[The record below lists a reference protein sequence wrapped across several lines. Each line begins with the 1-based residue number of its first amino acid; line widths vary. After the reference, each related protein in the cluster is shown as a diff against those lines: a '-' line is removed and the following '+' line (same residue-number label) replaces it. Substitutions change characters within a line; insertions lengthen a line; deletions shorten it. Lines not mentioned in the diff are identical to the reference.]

1 MSNKSFINT
10 ILVLGI
16 IIGVSLASISLIK
29 RVNFETAGDWVAN
42 IEGAKITKEKY
53 LLQLEGLRSDKRSP
67 LTQKDKEFVLER
79 MIEEELLIKRALDMG
94 MLRTNPMARGT
105 IVQQMINRII
115 SDNDMLE
122 VSETELNEFFNN
134 NLGFFTNAN
143 RLRVKQIYFQDQEDG
158 TTTSSQKAKQ
168 AFDKLLSGDTF
179 EETKSLGTQTALQVP
194 DTLMTLSKVRE
205 YLGPSLMLIAGK
217 LEPGEFTSP
226 KRVSGGYKII
236 YLVDKENSKTP
247 DLADIKNQVISEF
260 KKRRD
265 DQSLRNYLEDLKSW
279 YDISRN
285 LDE

>member
-1 MSNKSFINT
+1 MGNKNFINF

-16 IIGVSLASISLIK
+16 FIGISLASISLIK
-29 RVNFETAGDWVAN
+29 RVNFEIAGDWVAN

-94 MLRTNPMARGT
+94 ILRTNPMARGT
-105 IVQQMINRII
+105 VVQQMINQII
-115 SDNDMLE
+115 SDNDMVEISE
-122 VSETELNEFFNN
+122 VELNKFFTKNI
-134 NLGFFTNAN
+134 GFFTNAN
-143 RLRVKQIYFQDQEDG
+143 RLRVRQIYFQDQEDG
-158 TTTSSQKAKQ
+158 SVASFQKATQ
-168 AFDKLLSGDTF
+168 AFDTLLSGGTYDEAAF
-179 EETKSLGTQTALQVP
+179 LGTQTALQVP

-217 LEPGEFTSP
+217 LKPGEFTTP

-236 YLVDKENSKTP
+236 YLVDKENSKP
-247 DLADIKNQVISEF
+247 PELSDIKNQVISEF

-285 LDE
+285 LDV

>member
-1 MSNKSFINT
+1 MSNKNFINI

-16 IIGVSLASISLIK
+16 FIGISLASISLIK
-29 RVNFETAGDWVAN
+29 RVNFETAGGWVAN

-105 IVQQMINRII
+105 VVQQMINQII
-115 SDNDMLE
+115 SDNDMVEISE
-122 VSETELNEFFNN
+122 VELNKFFTKNI
-134 NLGFFTNAN
+134 GFFTNAN

-158 TTTSSQKAKQ
+158 SVASFQKATQ
-168 AFDKLLSGDTF
+168 AFDTLLSGGTYDEAAF
-179 EETKSLGTQTALQVP
+179 LGTQTALQVP

-217 LEPGEFTSP
+217 LEPGEFTTP

-236 YLVDKENSKTP
+236 YLVDKENSKP
-247 DLADIKNQVISEF
+247 PELSDIKNKVTSEF

-285 LDE
+285 LDV

>member
-1 MSNKSFINT
+1 MSNKNFINI

-16 IIGVSLASISLIK
+16 FIGISLASISLIK
-29 RVNFETAGDWVAN
+29 RVNFETAGGWVAN

-105 IVQQMINRII
+105 VVQQMINQII
-115 SDNDMLE
+115 SDNDMVEISE
-122 VSETELNEFFNN
+122 VELNKFFTKNI
-134 NLGFFTNAN
+134 GFFTNAN

-158 TTTSSQKAKQ
+158 SVASFQKATQ
-168 AFDKLLSGDTF
+168 AFDTLLSGGTYDEAAF
-179 EETKSLGTQTALQVP
+179 LGTQTALQVP

-217 LEPGEFTSP
+217 LEPGEFTTP
-226 KRVSGGYKII
+226 KRVSGGYKIV
-236 YLVDKENSKTP
+236 YLVDKENSKSP
-247 DLADIKNQVISEF
+247 ELSDIKNQVLSEF

-265 DQSLRNYLEDLKSW
+265 DQSLRDYLEDLKSW

-285 LDE
+285 LDV

>member
-1 MSNKSFINT
+1 MGNKNFINI

-16 IIGVSLASISLIK
+16 FIGISLASISLIK
-29 RVNFETAGDWVAN
+29 RVNFEIAGDWVAN

-105 IVQQMINRII
+105 LVQQMINQII
-115 SDNDMLE
+115 SDNDMVE
-122 VSETELNEFFNN
+122 VSEVELNKFFNKN
-134 NLGFFTNAN
+134 IGFFTNAN

-158 TTTSSQKAKQ
+158 SVSSFQKAKQ
-168 AFDKLLSGDTF
+168 AFDMLLSGGTYDEAAF
-179 EETKSLGTQTALQVP
+179 LGTQTALQVP

-217 LEPGEFTSP
+217 LEPGEFTTP
-226 KRVSGGYKII
+226 KRVSGGYKIV
-236 YLVDKENSKTP
+236 YLVDKENSKSP
-247 DLADIKNQVISEF
+247 DLSDIKNQVLSEF
-260 KKRRD
+260 RKRRD
-265 DQSLRNYLEDLKSW
+265 DQSLRDYLEDLKSW

-285 LDE
+285 LDV

>member
-1 MSNKSFINT
+1 MGNKNFINF

-16 IIGVSLASISLIK
+16 FIGISLASISLIK
-29 RVNFETAGDWVAN
+29 RVNFEIAGDWVAN

-79 MIEEELLIKRALDMG
+79 MIEEELLIKRAQDMG

-105 IVQQMINRII
+105 LVQQMINQII
-115 SDNDMLE
+115 SDNDMVE
-122 VSETELNEFFNN
+122 VSEVELNKFFIKNI
-134 NLGFFTNAN
+134 GFFTNAN

-158 TTTSSQKAKQ
+158 SVASFQKATQ
-168 AFDKLLSGDTF
+168 AFDTLLSGGTYDEAAF
-179 EETKSLGTQTALQVP
+179 LGTQTALQVP

-217 LEPGEFTSP
+217 LEPGEFTTP
-226 KRVSGGYKII
+226 KRVSGGYKIV
-236 YLVDKENSKTP
+236 YLVDKENSKP
-247 DLADIKNQVISEF
+247 PELSDIKNQVLSEF

-285 LDE
+285 LDV

>member
-1 MSNKSFINT
+1 MGNKNFINI

-16 IIGVSLASISLIK
+16 FIGISLASISLIK

-105 IVQQMINRII
+105 LVQQMINQII
-115 SDNDMLE
+115 SDNDMVE
-122 VSETELNEFFNN
+122 VSEVELNKFFNKN
-134 NLGFFTNAN
+134 IGFFTNAN

-158 TTTSSQKAKQ
+158 SVSSFQKAKQ
-168 AFDKLLSGDTF
+168 AFDMLLSGGTYDEAAF
-179 EETKSLGTQTALQVP
+179 LGTQTALQVP

-217 LEPGEFTSP
+217 LEPGEFTTP
-226 KRVSGGYKII
+226 KRVSGGYKIV
-236 YLVDKENSKTP
+236 YLVDKENSKSP
-247 DLADIKNQVISEF
+247 ELSDIKNQVLSEF

-265 DQSLRNYLEDLKSW
+265 DQSLRDYLEDLKSW

-285 LDE
+285 LDV

>member
-1 MSNKSFINT
+1 MSNKNFINI

-16 IIGVSLASISLIK
+16 FIGISLASISLIK
-29 RVNFETAGDWVAN
+29 RVNFETAGGWVAN

-105 IVQQMINRII
+105 VVQQMINQII
-115 SDNDMLE
+115 SDNDMVEISE
-122 VSETELNEFFNN
+122 VELNKFFTKNI
-134 NLGFFTNAN
+134 GFFTNAN

-158 TTTSSQKAKQ
+158 SVASFQKATQ
-168 AFDKLLSGDTF
+168 AFDTLLSGGTYDEAAF
-179 EETKSLGTQTALQVP
+179 LGTQTALQVP

-217 LEPGEFTSP
+217 LEPGEFTTP
-226 KRVSGGYKII
+226 KRVSGGYKIV
-236 YLVDKENSKTP
+236 YLVDKENSKP
-247 DLADIKNQVISEF
+247 PELSDIKNQVLSEF

-285 LDE
+285 LDV

>member
-1 MSNKSFINT
+1 MGNKNFINI

-16 IIGVSLASISLIK
+16 FIGISLASISLIK
-29 RVNFETAGDWVAN
+29 RVNFETVGDWVAN

-105 IVQQMINRII
+105 VVQQMINQII
-115 SDNDMLE
+115 SDNDMVEISE
-122 VSETELNEFFNN
+122 VELNKFFTKNI
-134 NLGFFTNAN
+134 GFFTNAN

-158 TTTSSQKAKQ
+158 SVASFQKATQ
-168 AFDKLLSGDTF
+168 AFDTLLSGGTYDEAAF
-179 EETKSLGTQTALQVP
+179 LGTQTALQVP

-217 LEPGEFTSP
+217 LEPGEFTTP
-226 KRVSGGYKII
+226 KRVSGGYKIV
-236 YLVDKENSKTP
+236 YLVDKENSKSP
-247 DLADIKNQVISEF
+247 ELSDIKNQVISEF

-265 DQSLRNYLEDLKSW
+265 DQSLRDYLEDLKSW

-285 LDE
+285 LDV

>member
-1 MSNKSFINT
+1 MGNKNFINI

-16 IIGVSLASISLIK
+16 FIGISLASISLIK

-79 MIEEELLIKRALDMG
+79 MIEEELLIKRAQDMG

-105 IVQQMINRII
+105 LVQQMINQII
-115 SDNDMLE
+115 SDNDMVE
-122 VSETELNEFFNN
+122 VSEVELNKFFIKNI
-134 NLGFFTNAN
+134 GFFTNAN

-158 TTTSSQKAKQ
+158 SVSSFQKAKQ
-168 AFDKLLSGDTF
+168 AFDMLLSGGTYDEAAF
-179 EETKSLGTQTALQVP
+179 LGTQTALQVP

-217 LEPGEFTSP
+217 LEPGEFTTP
-226 KRVSGGYKII
+226 KRVSGGYKIV
-236 YLVDKENSKTP
+236 YLVDKENSKSP
-247 DLADIKNQVISEF
+247 ELSDIKNQVLSEF

-265 DQSLRNYLEDLKSW
+265 DQSLRDYLEDLKSW

-285 LDE
+285 LDV

>member
-1 MSNKSFINT
+1 MGNKNFINI

-16 IIGVSLASISLIK
+16 FIGISLASISLIK

-105 IVQQMINRII
+105 LVQQMINQII
-115 SDNDMLE
+115 SDNDMVE
-122 VSETELNEFFNN
+122 VSEVELNKFFNKN
-134 NLGFFTNAN
+134 IGFFTNAN

-158 TTTSSQKAKQ
+158 SVSSFQKAKQ
-168 AFDKLLSGDTF
+168 AFDTLLSGGTYDEAAF
-179 EETKSLGTQTALQVP
+179 LGTQTALQVP

-217 LEPGEFTSP
+217 LEPGEFTTP
-226 KRVSGGYKII
+226 KRVSGGYKIV
-236 YLVDKENSKTP
+236 YLVDKENSKSP
-247 DLADIKNQVISEF
+247 ELSDIKNQVLSEF

-285 LDE
+285 LDV

>member
-115 SDNDMLE
+115 SDNDMVE
-122 VSETELNEFFNN
+122 VSEAELNEFFNN

-158 TTTSSQKAKQ
+158 TTSSSQKAKQ

-179 EETKSLGTQTALQVP
+179 EETKSLGTQTALEVP

>member
-1 MSNKSFINT
+1 
-10 ILVLGI
+10 
-16 IIGVSLASISLIK
+16 
-29 RVNFETAGDWVAN
+29 
-42 IEGAKITKEKY
+42 
-53 LLQLEGLRSDKRSP
+53 
-67 LTQKDKEFVLER
+67 
-79 MIEEELLIKRALDMG
+79 MG

-105 IVQQMINRII
+105 VVQQMINQII
-115 SDNDMLE
+115 SDNDMMDI
-122 VSETELNEFFNN
+122 SEAELNEFFKKNI
-134 NLGFFTNAN
+134 GFFTNAN
-143 RLRVKQIYFQDQEDG
+143 RLRIKQIYFPDKEDASI
-158 TTTSSQKAKQ
+158 SSTQKAKQ
-168 AFDKLLSGDTF
+168 AFDMLISGSTF
-179 EETKSLGTQTALQVP
+179 DEAAFHGTQTALQIP

-217 LEPGEFTSP
+217 LEPGEFTTP

>member
-115 SDNDMLE
+115 SDNDMVE
-122 VSETELNEFFNN
+122 VSEAELNEFFNN

-158 TTTSSQKAKQ
+158 TTSSSQKAKQ

-179 EETKSLGTQTALQVP
+179 EETKSLGTQTALEVP

-217 LEPGEFTSP
+217 LEPGEFTTP
-226 KRVSGGYKII
+226 KRVSGGYKIV
-236 YLVDKENSKTP
+236 YLVDKENSKSP
-247 DLADIKNQVISEF
+247 DLSDIKNQVLSEF
-260 KKRRD
+260 RKRRD
-265 DQSLRNYLEDLKSW
+265 DQSLRDYLEDLKSW

>member
-10 ILVLGI
+10 ILVFGI
-16 IIGVSLASISLIK
+16 IMGVSLASISLIK

-115 SDNDMLE
+115 SDNDIVE
-122 VSETELNEFFNN
+122 VSEAELNEFFNN

-158 TTTSSQKAKQ
+158 TTSSSQKAKQ

-179 EETKSLGTQTALQVP
+179 EETKSLGTQTALEVP

-205 YLGPSLMLIAGK
+205 YLGPSLMLMAGK
-217 LEPGEFTSP
+217 LEPGEFTTP

>member
-115 SDNDMLE
+115 SDNDMVE
-122 VSETELNEFFNN
+122 VSEAELNEFFNN

-158 TTTSSQKAKQ
+158 TTSSFQKAKQ

-179 EETKSLGTQTALQVP
+179 EETKSLGTQTALEVP

>member
-1 MSNKSFINT
+1 M
-10 ILVLGI
+10 
-16 IIGVSLASISLIK
+16 
-29 RVNFETAGDWVAN
+29 AN

-67 LTQKDKEFVLER
+67 LTQEDKEFVLER

-115 SDNDMLE
+115 SDNDMVE
-122 VSETELNEFFNN
+122 VSEAELNEFFNN

-158 TTTSSQKAKQ
+158 TTSSFQKAKQ

-179 EETKSLGTQTALQVP
+179 EETKSLGTQTALEVP

-205 YLGPSLMLIAGK
+205 YLGPSLMLIAGQ
-217 LEPGEFTSP
+217 LEPGEFTTP

>member
-1 MSNKSFINT
+1 MGNKNFINI

-16 IIGVSLASISLIK
+16 FIGISLASISLIK
-29 RVNFETAGDWVAN
+29 RVNFETVGDWVAN

-105 IVQQMINRII
+105 LVQQMINQII
-115 SDNDMLE
+115 SDNDMVE
-122 VSETELNEFFNN
+122 VSEVELNKFFNKN
-134 NLGFFTNAN
+134 IGFFTNAN

-158 TTTSSQKAKQ
+158 SVTSFQKATQ
-168 AFDKLLSGDTF
+168 AFDTLLSGGTYDEAAF
-179 EETKSLGTQTALQVP
+179 LGTQTALQVP

-217 LEPGEFTSP
+217 LEPGEFTTP

-236 YLVDKENSKTP
+236 YLVDKENSKP
-247 DLADIKNQVISEF
+247 PELSDIKNQVISEF

-285 LDE
+285 LDV

>member
-1 MSNKSFINT
+1 MGSKNFINI

-16 IIGVSLASISLIK
+16 FIGISLASISLIK
-29 RVNFETAGDWVAN
+29 RVNFETTGDWVAN

-105 IVQQMINRII
+105 VVQQMINQII
-115 SDNDMLE
+115 SDNDMVEISE
-122 VSETELNEFFNN
+122 VELNKFFTKNI
-134 NLGFFTNAN
+134 GFFTNAN

-158 TTTSSQKAKQ
+158 SVASFQKATQ
-168 AFDKLLSGDTF
+168 AFDTLLSGGTYDEAAF
-179 EETKSLGTQTALQVP
+179 LGTQTALQVP

-217 LEPGEFTSP
+217 LEPGEFTTP
-226 KRVSGGYKII
+226 KRVSGGYKIV
-236 YLVDKENSKTP
+236 YLVDKENSKP
-247 DLADIKNQVISEF
+247 PELSDIKNQVLSEF

-285 LDE
+285 LDV

>member
-1 MSNKSFINT
+1 MSNKNFINI

-16 IIGVSLASISLIK
+16 FIGISLASISLIK
-29 RVNFETAGDWVAN
+29 RVNFETAGGWVAN

-105 IVQQMINRII
+105 VVQQMINQII
-115 SDNDMLE
+115 SDNDMVEISE
-122 VSETELNEFFNN
+122 VELNKFFNKN
-134 NLGFFTNAN
+134 IGFFTNAN

-158 TTTSSQKAKQ
+158 SVASFQKATQ
-168 AFDKLLSGDTF
+168 AFDTLLSGGTYDEAAF
-179 EETKSLGTQTALQVP
+179 LGTQTALQVP

-217 LEPGEFTSP
+217 LEPGEFTTP

-236 YLVDKENSKTP
+236 YLVDKENSKP
-247 DLADIKNQVISEF
+247 PELSDIKNQVTSEF

-285 LDE
+285 LDV

>member
-1 MSNKSFINT
+1 MGNKNFINI

-16 IIGVSLASISLIK
+16 FIGISLASISLIK
-29 RVNFETAGDWVAN
+29 RVNFETVGDWVAN

-105 IVQQMINRII
+105 LVQQMINQII
-115 SDNDMLE
+115 SDNDMVEISE
-122 VSETELNEFFNN
+122 VELNKFFNKN
-134 NLGFFTNAN
+134 IGFFTNAN

-158 TTTSSQKAKQ
+158 SVASFQKATQ
-168 AFDKLLSGDTF
+168 AFDTLLSGGTYDEAAF
-179 EETKSLGTQTALQVP
+179 LGTQTALQVP

-217 LEPGEFTSP
+217 LEPGEFTTP
-226 KRVSGGYKII
+226 KRVSGGYKIV
-236 YLVDKENSKTP
+236 YLVDKENSKSP
-247 DLADIKNQVISEF
+247 ELSDIKNQVLSEF

-265 DQSLRNYLEDLKSW
+265 DQSLRDYLEDLKSW

-285 LDE
+285 LDV

>member
-115 SDNDMLE
+115 SDNDMVE
-122 VSETELNEFFNN
+122 VSEAELNEFFTN

-158 TTTSSQKAKQ
+158 TTSSSQKAKQ

-179 EETKSLGTQTALQVP
+179 EETKSLGTQTALEVP

>member
-1 MSNKSFINT
+1 MSSKSFINT

-67 LTQKDKEFVLER
+67 LTQEDKEFVLER

-115 SDNDMLE
+115 SDNDMVEISE
-122 VSETELNEFFNN
+122 VELNEFFNN

-158 TTTSSQKAKQ
+158 TTSSFQKAEQ

-179 EETKSLGTQTALQVP
+179 EETKSLGTLTALEVP

-205 YLGPSLMLIAGK
+205 YLGPSLMLIAGQ
-217 LEPGEFTSP
+217 LEPGEFTTP

>member
-1 MSNKSFINT
+1 MGSKNFINI

-16 IIGVSLASISLIK
+16 FIGISLASISLIK

-79 MIEEELLIKRALDMG
+79 MIEEELLIKRAQDMG

-105 IVQQMINRII
+105 VVQQMINQII
-115 SDNDMLE
+115 SDNDMVEISE
-122 VSETELNEFFNN
+122 VELNKFFNKN
-134 NLGFFTNAN
+134 IGFFTNAN

-158 TTTSSQKAKQ
+158 SVASFQKATQ
-168 AFDKLLSGDTF
+168 AFNTLLSGGTYDEAAF
-179 EETKSLGTQTALQVP
+179 LGTQTALQVP

-217 LEPGEFTSP
+217 LEPGEFTTP
-226 KRVSGGYKII
+226 KRVSGGYKIV
-236 YLVDKENSKTP
+236 YLVDKENSKP
-247 DLADIKNQVISEF
+247 PELSDIKNQVISEF

-285 LDE
+285 LDV

>member
-1 MSNKSFINT
+1 MRNKNFINI
-10 ILVLGI
+10 ILVSGI
-16 IIGVSLASISLIK
+16 FIGISLASISLIK

-94 MLRTNPMARGT
+94 ILRTNPMARGT
-105 IVQQMINRII
+105 VVQQMINQII
-115 SDNDMLE
+115 SDNDMVEISE
-122 VSETELNEFFNN
+122 VELNKFFNN
-134 NLGFFTNAN
+134 NIGFFTNAN
-143 RLRVKQIYFQDQEDG
+143 RLRVRQIYFQDQEDG
-158 TTTSSQKAKQ
+158 SVSSFEKAKQ
-168 AFDKLLSGDTF
+168 AFDKLLSGGTYDEAAF
-179 EETKSLGTQTALQVP
+179 LGTQTALQVP

-217 LEPGEFTSP
+217 LKPGEFTTP

-236 YLVDKENSKTP
+236 YLVDKENSKP
-247 DLADIKNQVISEF
+247 PELSDIKNQVISEF

-285 LDE
+285 LDV

>member
-1 MSNKSFINT
+1 MSNKTFINT

-115 SDNDMLE
+115 SDNDMVE
-122 VSETELNEFFNN
+122 VSEAELNEFFNN

-158 TTTSSQKAKQ
+158 TTSSFQKAKQ

>member
-1 MSNKSFINT
+1 MGSKNFINI

-16 IIGVSLASISLIK
+16 FIGISLASISLIK
-29 RVNFETAGDWVAN
+29 RVNFETTGDWVAN

-105 IVQQMINRII
+105 IVQQMINQII
-115 SDNDMLE
+115 SDNDMVEISE
-122 VSETELNEFFNN
+122 VELNKFFNKN
-134 NLGFFTNAN
+134 IGFFTNAN

-158 TTTSSQKAKQ
+158 SVTSFQKAKQ
-168 AFDKLLSGDTF
+168 AFDALLSGGTYDEAAF
-179 EETKSLGTQTALQVP
+179 LGTQTALQVP

-217 LEPGEFTSP
+217 LEPGEFTTP
-226 KRVSGGYKII
+226 KRVSGGYKIV
-236 YLVDKENSKTP
+236 YLVDKENSKP
-247 DLADIKNQVISEF
+247 PELSDIKNQVLSEF

-265 DQSLRNYLEDLKSW
+265 DQSLRDYLEDLKSW

-285 LDE
+285 LDV